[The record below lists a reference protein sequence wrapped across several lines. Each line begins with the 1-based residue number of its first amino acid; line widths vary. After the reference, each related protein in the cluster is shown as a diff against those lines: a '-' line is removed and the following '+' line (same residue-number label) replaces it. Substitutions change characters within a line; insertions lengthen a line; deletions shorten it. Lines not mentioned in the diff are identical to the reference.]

1 MGMAYGVAQSYASDK
16 INQGIRYISDMM
28 TPANEGIKIFY
39 SETLFIRAT
48 DKCGNVVNLYYF
60 REISNE

>member
-1 MGMAYGVAQSYASDK
+1 
-16 INQGIRYISDMM
+16 M